1 MMRKFL
7 ILLLGSLFLLSGCQ
21 TAAENGD
28 TNTDAASATDSEE
41 VKVIDVASLFSERD
55 LSSDYDESAAVSIEL
70 AGDSISCD
78 SDAVSIDGSC
88 VTLLNEGTYLISGTL
103 DDGQILVDA
112 DDTDKVQIVL
122 SGADI
127 TSTDSAAIYSLNA
140 DKVFVTLE
148 EGTDNTLTNG
158 GTYAAIDENN
168 IDGVI
173 FSKTDLTLNGS
184 GSLSIN
190 AQAGHGVVS
199 KDELTIT
206 DGSYSVTAAEHGL
219 VGKDS
224 LAIAGGTFQITA
236 EKDGLHAENAD
247 DTSKGFL
254 YIEDGTYTIN
264 AQGDAISASGA
275 LQVDGGNFELTTGEG
290 SASVTMPTED
300 EFAPGGRGGPS
311 GDRPQKGRPNSEE
324 EPAQQSGDPADTQ
337 TTEAPAQP
345 VEKNQESETTST
357 ETTAATDSISQ
368 KGMKADGMLVVNGGV
383 FTVDSADDCIH
394 SGGALTVTNGT
405 FTLFSG
411 DDAIHSDNEVTI
423 QSGEFSIPY
432 CYEGVEGL
440 AVTVEGGTF
449 DVTAHDD
456 GFNAA
461 GGADSSGFGGRGD
474 QFAVSEDSFITVN
487 GGTITIVSDGDCL
500 DSNGNLTVNGGTLDL
515 TCNGSGNTTLDCNGT
530 YTNDGGD
537 VTTNDGAESNPSGMG
552 GGRPGG
558 KQAPPAQ
565 ETPSA

>member
-28 TNTDAASATDSEE
+28 TNTDAASATDPEE

-88 VTLLNEGTYLISGTL
+88 VTLLDEGTYLISGTL

-112 DDTDKVQIVL
+112 EDTDKVQIVL

-148 EGTDNTLTNG
+148 DGTDNTLTNG

-247 DTSKGFL
+247 DTSGWDL
-254 YIEDGTYTIN
+254 Y
-264 AQGDAISASGA
+264 
-275 LQVDGGNFELTTGEG
+275 
-290 SASVTMPTED
+290 
-300 EFAPGGRGGPS
+300 
-311 GDRPQKGRPNSEE
+311 
-324 EPAQQSGDPADTQ
+324 
-337 TTEAPAQP
+337 
-345 VEKNQESETTST
+345 
-357 ETTAATDSISQ
+357 
-368 KGMKADGMLVVNGGV
+368 
-383 FTVDSADDCIH
+383 
-394 SGGALTVTNGT
+394 
-405 FTLFSG
+405 
-411 DDAIHSDNEVTI
+411 
-423 QSGEFSIPY
+423 
-432 CYEGVEGL
+432 
-440 AVTVEGGTF
+440 
-449 DVTAHDD
+449 
-456 GFNAA
+456 
-461 GGADSSGFGGRGD
+461 D
-474 QFAVSEDSFITVN
+474 Q
-487 GGTITIVSDGDCL
+487 
-500 DSNGNLTVNGGTLDL
+500 
-515 TCNGSGNTTLDCNGT
+515 
-530 YTNDGGD
+530 
-537 VTTNDGAESNPSGMG
+537 
-552 GGRPGG
+552 RPGRRH
-558 KQAPPAQ
+558 
-565 ETPSA
+565 

>member
-28 TNTDAASATDSEE
+28 TNTDAASATDPEE

-88 VTLLNEGTYLISGTL
+88 VTLLDEGTYLISGTL

-112 DDTDKVQIVL
+112 EDTDKVQIVL

-148 EGTDNTLTNG
+148 DGTDNTLTNG

-224 LAIAGGTFQITA
+224 LALLEAHSKSQQKRTA
-236 EKDGLHAENAD
+236 FTPKMQMIHP
-247 DTSKGFL
+247 
-254 YIEDGTYTIN
+254 DGTYTIN

-275 LQVDGGNFELTTGEG
+275 LLVDSSNFELTTGEG

-311 GDRPQKGRPNSEE
+311 GDRPPKGRPNSEE

-368 KGMKADGMLVVNGGV
+368 KGMKANGMLVVNGGV

-405 FTLFSG
+405 FTLSSG
-411 DDAIHSDNEVTI
+411 DDAIHSDDAVTI

-461 GGADSSGFGGRGD
+461 GGADNSGFGGRGD

-500 DSNGNLTVNGGTLDL
+500 DSNGDLTINGGTLDL

>member
-28 TNTDAASATDSEE
+28 TNTDAASATDPEE

-88 VTLLNEGTYLISGTL
+88 VTLLDEGTYLISGTL

-112 DDTDKVQIVL
+112 EDTDKVQIVL

-148 EGTDNTLTNG
+148 DGTDNTLTNG

-224 LAIAGGTFQITA
+224 LALLEAHSKSQQKRTA
-236 EKDGLHAENAD
+236 FTPKMQMIHP
-247 DTSKGFL
+247 
-254 YIEDGTYTIN
+254 DGTYTIN

-275 LQVDGGNFELTTGEG
+275 LLVDSSNFELTTGEG

-311 GDRPQKGRPNSEE
+311 GDRPPKGRPNSEE

-368 KGMKADGMLVVNGGV
+368 KGMKANGMLVVNGGV

-405 FTLFSG
+405 FTLSSG
-411 DDAIHSDNEVTI
+411 DDAIHSDDTVTI

-440 AVTVEGGTF
+440 AVTVEGVTF

-474 QFAVSEDSFITVN
+474 QFSVSEDSFITVN

-500 DSNGNLTVNGGTLDL
+500 DSNGDLTVNGGTLDL

>member
-88 VTLLNEGTYLISGTL
+88 VTLLDEGTYLISGTL

-224 LAIAGGTFQITA
+224 LALLEAHSKSQQKRTA
-236 EKDGLHAENAD
+236 FTPKMQMIHP
-247 DTSKGFL
+247 KGSCIL
-254 YIEDGTYTIN
+254 R
-264 AQGDAISASGA
+264 
-275 LQVDGGNFELTTGEG
+275 
-290 SASVTMPTED
+290 M
-300 EFAPGGRGGPS
+300 GPIRS
-311 GDRPQKGRPNSEE
+311 TPRETPLV
-324 EPAQQSGDPADTQ
+324 
-337 TTEAPAQP
+337 P
-345 VEKNQESETTST
+345 VE
-357 ETTAATDSISQ
+357 
-368 KGMKADGMLVVNGGV
+368 LCRW
-383 FTVDSADDCIH
+383 TV
-394 SGGALTVTNGT
+394 
-405 FTLFSG
+405 
-411 DDAIHSDNEVTI
+411 AILN
-423 QSGEFSIPY
+423 
-432 CYEGVEGL
+432 
-440 AVTVEGGTF
+440 
-449 DVTAHDD
+449 
-456 GFNAA
+456 
-461 GGADSSGFGGRGD
+461 
-474 QFAVSEDSFITVN
+474 
-487 GGTITIVSDGDCL
+487 
-500 DSNGNLTVNGGTLDL
+500 
-515 TCNGSGNTTLDCNGT
+515 
-530 YTNDGGD
+530 
-537 VTTNDGAESNPSGMG
+537 
-552 GGRPGG
+552 
-558 KQAPPAQ
+558 
-565 ETPSA
+565 

>member
-88 VTLLNEGTYLISGTL
+88 VTLLDEGTYLISGTL

-247 DTSKGFL
+247 DTSK
-254 YIEDGTYTIN
+254 
-264 AQGDAISASGA
+264 
-275 LQVDGGNFELTTGEG
+275 
-290 SASVTMPTED
+290 
-300 EFAPGGRGGPS
+300 R
-311 GDRPQKGRPNSEE
+311 
-324 EPAQQSGDPADTQ
+324 
-337 TTEAPAQP
+337 
-345 VEKNQESETTST
+345 
-357 ETTAATDSISQ
+357 
-368 KGMKADGMLVVNGGV
+368 
-383 FTVDSADDCIH
+383 
-394 SGGALTVTNGT
+394 
-405 FTLFSG
+405 
-411 DDAIHSDNEVTI
+411 VTI
-423 QSGEFSIPY
+423 IRIERS
-432 CYEGVEGL
+432 
-440 AVTVEGGTF
+440 
-449 DVTAHDD
+449 
-456 GFNAA
+456 
-461 GGADSSGFGGRGD
+461 
-474 QFAVSEDSFITVN
+474 
-487 GGTITIVSDGDCL
+487 
-500 DSNGNLTVNGGTLDL
+500 
-515 TCNGSGNTTLDCNGT
+515 
-530 YTNDGGD
+530 
-537 VTTNDGAESNPSGMG
+537 
-552 GGRPGG
+552 
-558 KQAPPAQ
+558 
-565 ETPSA
+565 

>member
-28 TNTDAASATDSEE
+28 TNTDAASATDPEE

-88 VTLLNEGTYLISGTL
+88 VTLLDEGTYLVSGTL

-127 TSTDSAAIYSLNA
+127 ASTDPAAIYSLNA

-199 KDELTIT
+199 KDELTVT
-206 DGSYSVTAAEHGL
+206 GGSYSVTAAEHGL

-247 DTSKGFL
+247 ETSKGFL

-300 EFAPGGRGGPS
+300 EFAPGGRGGPA

-405 FTLFSG
+405 FTLSSG
-411 DDAIHSDNEVTI
+411 DDAIHSDDTVTI

-440 AVTVEGGTF
+440 SVTVEGGTF

-500 DSNGNLTVNGGTLDL
+500 DSNGDLTVNGGTLNL

-565 ETPSA
+565 EMPSV

>member
-1 MMRKFL
+1 M
-7 ILLLGSLFLLSGCQ
+7 
-21 TAAENGD
+21 
-28 TNTDAASATDSEE
+28 
-41 VKVIDVASLFSERD
+41 
-55 LSSDYDESAAVSIEL
+55 
-70 AGDSISCD
+70 
-78 SDAVSIDGSC
+78 
-88 VTLLNEGTYLISGTL
+88 
-103 DDGQILVDA
+103 
-112 DDTDKVQIVL
+112 
-122 SGADI
+122 
-127 TSTDSAAIYSLNA
+127 
-140 DKVFVTLE
+140 
-148 EGTDNTLTNG
+148 
-158 GTYAAIDENN
+158 
-168 IDGVI
+168 
-173 FSKTDLTLNGS
+173 
-184 GSLSIN
+184 
-190 AQAGHGVVS
+190 
-199 KDELTIT
+199 
-206 DGSYSVTAAEHGL
+206 
-219 VGKDS
+219 
-224 LAIAGGTFQITA
+224 
-236 EKDGLHAENAD
+236 
-247 DTSKGFL
+247 

-311 GDRPQKGRPNSEE
+311 GDRPQKERPNSEE

-357 ETTAATDSISQ
+357 ETAAATDSISQ

-405 FTLFSG
+405 FTLSSG
-411 DDAIHSDNEVTI
+411 DDAIHSDDAVTI

-461 GGADSSGFGGRGD
+461 GGADNSGFGGRGD

-500 DSNGNLTVNGGTLDL
+500 DSNGDLTINGGTLDL

-537 VTTNDGAESNPSGMG
+537 VTTNDGAESNPGGMG